1 LFPYFGIK
9 RLSSFPF
16 DIERIALN
24 QKQAIRVPRNCVFWA
39 SFYMQYVSGGVQLSA
54 QGQAKQVM
62 RN

>member
-1 LFPYFGIK
+1 MF
-9 RLSSFPF
+9 SFPF

-24 QKQAIRVPRNCVFWA
+24 QKQAIRVPRDCVFRA
-39 SFYMQYVSGGVQLSA
+39 SFYMQCISGGVQLNA